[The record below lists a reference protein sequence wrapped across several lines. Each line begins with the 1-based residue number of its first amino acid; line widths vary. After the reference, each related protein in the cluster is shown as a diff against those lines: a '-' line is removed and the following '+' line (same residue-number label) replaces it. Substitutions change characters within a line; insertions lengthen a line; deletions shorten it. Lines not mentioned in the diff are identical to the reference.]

1 MLLAAGSLATVL
13 IGSAG
18 HDAFGQIRSSKRVVE
33 QVSRYL
39 RPDMEIYSL
48 RTAYDQTFPFYLRRP
63 VIQVDFRDEFAFGQ
77 KAEPGK
83 AIPTLTEFIA
93 RWQAAPHAMAMLSD
107 GSFNELQQRGVAMQ
121 VVYRDVRR
129 MVVIKP

>member
-1 MLLAAGSLATVL
+1 VL

-18 HDAFGQIRSSKRVVE
+18 HDAFGQTRSSKRIVE
-33 QVSRYL
+33 QVGRYL

-63 VIQVDFRDEFAFGQ
+63 VIQVDYRDEFEYGQ

-83 AIPTLTEFIA
+83 AIPTLNEFIA
-93 RWQAAPHAMAMLSD
+93 RWQSAPHAMAMLSE
-107 GSFNELQQRGVAMQ
+107 GSFSELQQRGVAMQ
-121 VVYRDVRR
+121 VVYQDVRR